1 MLAPVD
7 TRSVLALRAQIL
19 ERSNAL
25 SQATAAAAQRAEV
38 LRSAEEMRGPAD
50 GGAPKF
56 DSAMRDALKSVSGVQ
71 QTAGDASAAYE
82 RGDTHDLASVMI
94 ARQKASIAFEATL
107 QVRNR
112 LLGAYKDVMSM
123 PL

>member
-1 MLAPVD
+1 MLSPVNPG
-7 TRSVLALRAQIL
+7 SVLALRAQIL
-19 ERSNAL
+19 ARSNAI
-25 SQATAAAAQRAEV
+25 SQAANTAAPAPTDQAAPQFAT
-38 LRSAEEMRGPAD
+38 
-50 GGAPKF
+50 
-56 DSAMRDALKSVSGVQ
+56 AMQDALKSVSAMQGE
-71 QTAGDASAAYE
+71 ARAASDAYE
-82 RGDTHDLASVMI
+82 RGDSHDLAGVMI

>member
-1 MLAPVD
+1 MLPPVD

-25 SQATAAAAQRAEV
+25 SQASAAAAQRADA
-38 LRSAEEMRGPAD
+38 LRTGDVRGLAD
-50 GGAPKF
+50 AGAPKF
-56 DSAMRDALKSVSGVQ
+56 DTAMRDALKSVSAVQ
-71 QTAGDASAAYE
+71 DAAGDASMAYE

>member
-1 MLAPVD
+1 MLPAVD

-19 ERSNAL
+19 QRSNNL
-25 SQATAAAAQRAEV
+25 SHIAAAADARGQSGTQPGTGPQR
-38 LRSAEEMRGPAD
+38 
-50 GGAPKF
+50 F
-56 DSAMRDALKSVSGVQ
+56 DTAMTDALKSVSAVQ
-71 QTAGDASAAYE
+71 DAAGNASAAYE
-82 RGDTHDLASVMI
+82 RGDSHDLASVMI

-107 QVRNR
+107 QVRNK

>member
-1 MLAPVD
+1 MLPPVD
-7 TRSVLALRAQIL
+7 TRSVLALRAEIL
-19 ERSNAL
+19 ARNAAL
-25 SQATAAAAQRAEV
+25 ASSVA
-38 LRSAEEMRGPAD
+38 PAP
-50 GGAPKF
+50 APKF
-56 DSAMRDALKSVSGVQ
+56 ETAMRDALHAVSAVQ
-71 QTAGDASAAYE
+71 DSAGAASAAYE
-82 RGDTHDLASVMI
+82 RGATQDLASVMI

>member
-1 MLAPVD
+1 MLPPVD
-7 TRSVLALRAQIL
+7 TGSVLALRAQIL
-19 ERSNAL
+19 ARSTTLA
-25 SQATAAAAQRAEV
+25 QGAAAPGVVA
-38 LRSAEEMRGPAD
+38 GPAVA
-50 GGAPKF
+50 GPKF
-56 DSAMRDALKSVSGVQ
+56 DTALQGALKSVSAVQ
-71 QTAGDASAAYE
+71 EQASAASAAYE
-82 RGDTHDLASVMI
+82 RGDSHDLASVMI

>member
-1 MLAPVD
+1 MLPPID
-7 TRSVLALRAQIL
+7 TRSVLALRAEIL
-19 ERSNAL
+19 ARNAAL
-25 SQATAAAAQRAEV
+25 SQTATGSQATASAA
-38 LRSAEEMRGPAD
+38 P
-50 GGAPKF
+50 PKF
-56 DSAMRDALKSVSGVQ
+56 ETAMRDALHAVSAVQ
-71 QTAGDASAAYE
+71 DGAGAAAAAYE
-82 RGDTHDLASVMI
+82 RGDTQDLAGVMI

>member
-1 MLAPVD
+1 MLPPID

-19 ERSNAL
+19 ERSSTL
-25 SQATAAAAQRAEV
+25 SQ
-38 LRSAEEMRGPAD
+38 GPAVPAE
-50 GGAPKF
+50 APRF
-56 DSAMRDALKSVSGVQ
+56 DTAMQAALKSVSAVQ
-71 QTAGDASAAYE
+71 DQAGTASAAYE
-82 RGDTHDLASVMI
+82 RGDSHDLASVMI

>member
-1 MLAPVD
+1 VLPPVD

-25 SQATAAAAQRAEV
+25 SQAAAAATQRAV
-38 LRSAEEMRGPAD
+38 AVPNA
-50 GGAPKF
+50 APKF
-56 DSAMRDALKSVSGVQ
+56 ETAMQDALKSVSGVQ
-71 QTAGDASAAYE
+71 EAASDASAAFE

>member
-1 MLAPVD
+1 M
-7 TRSVLALRAQIL
+7 T
-19 ERSNAL
+19 E
-25 SQATAAAAQRAEV
+25 
-38 LRSAEEMRGPAD
+38 
-50 GGAPKF
+50 
-56 DSAMRDALKSVSGVQ
+56 ALKSVSAIQ
-71 QTAGDASAAYE
+71 EQASNASAAYE
-82 RGDTHDLASVMI
+82 RGDTNDLAAVMI

>member
-1 MLAPVD
+1 MLPPVNAG
-7 TRSVLALRAQIL
+7 SVLALRAQIL
-19 ERSNAL
+19 ARSNAI
-25 SQATAAAAQRAEV
+25 SQVAGSGAPAAAQA
-38 LRSAEEMRGPAD
+38 
-50 GGAPKF
+50 APQF
-56 DSAMRDALKSVSGVQ
+56 ATAMQDALKSVSALQ
-71 QTAGDASAAYE
+71 NEAGAASDAYE
-82 RGDTHDLASVMI
+82 RGDSQDLAGVMI

>member
-1 MLAPVD
+1 MLPPVD

-19 ERSNAL
+19 ERNSAL
-25 SQATAAAAQRAEV
+25 SAAAAAADARGLAQPAPQR
-38 LRSAEEMRGPAD
+38 
-50 GGAPKF
+50 F
-56 DSAMRDALKSVSGVQ
+56 DTAMTEALKSVSAIQ
-71 QTAGDASAAYE
+71 EQASSASAAYE
-82 RGDTHDLASVMI
+82 RGDTNDLAAVMI

>member
-1 MLAPVD
+1 MLPPVD

-25 SQATAAAAQRAEV
+25 SQVSAAAAQRADA
-38 LRSAEEMRGPAD
+38 LRGAGDVRGLAD
-50 GGAPKF
+50 PGAPKF
-56 DSAMRDALKSVSGVQ
+56 DTAMRDALKSVSAVQ
-71 QTAGDASAAYE
+71 DAAGDASMAYE

>member
-1 MLAPVD
+1 MLPPVD

-19 ERSNAL
+19 QRSNNL
-25 SQATAAAAQRAEV
+25 SHIAAAADARVQPGTAAPQR
-38 LRSAEEMRGPAD
+38 
-50 GGAPKF
+50 F
-56 DSAMRDALKSVSGVQ
+56 DTAMADALKSVSAVQ
-71 QTAGDASAAYE
+71 DIAGSASAAYE
-82 RGDTHDLASVMI
+82 RGDSHDLASVMI

-107 QVRNR
+107 QVRNK

>member
-1 MLAPVD
+1 MLPPVD

-19 ERSNAL
+19 ERNSAL
-25 SQATAAAAQRAEV
+25 SAAAAAADARGAVAPASAQPQR
-38 LRSAEEMRGPAD
+38 
-50 GGAPKF
+50 F
-56 DSAMRDALKSVSGVQ
+56 DTAMTEALKSVSAIQ
-71 QTAGDASAAYE
+71 EQASAASAAYE
-82 RGDTHDLASVMI
+82 RGDSHDLASVMI